1 MCGKVNNFVLE
12 SNILY
17 TVFLPFFVICYKACL
32 DITTLPFLDI
42 WFIFYIFAQNLENSH
57 KQLIFL

>member
-17 TVFLPFFVICYKACL
+17 TVFHLFVICYKAYL
-32 DITTLPFLDI
+32 DITTLPLLDI
-42 WFIFYIFAQNLENSH
+42 WFIFYIFAQ
-57 KQLIFL
+57 

>member
-17 TVFLPFFVICYKACL
+17 TVFFTFFVICYKACL
-32 DITTLPFLDI
+32 DITTLPFWTHGLFSI
-42 WFIFYIFAQNLENSH
+42 YLHKNLEN
-57 KQLIFL
+57 KRK

>member
-42 WFIFYIFAQNLENSH
+42 WFIFYIFAQKLR
-57 KQLIFL
+57 K